1 MEDGLVGGALG
12 PSHAAPQPPL
22 HGPLPSGYS
31 QLPLLSLPIV
41 SVSFLVTWGG
51 GGGGQWGQVVQP
63 LTLTPALSAQQDSEA
78 VAYAEA
84 SYK

>member
-12 PSHAAPQPPL
+12 PSQAAPQPPL

-51 GGGGQWGQVVQP
+51 GGGGGSGDK
-63 LTLTPALSAQQDSEA
+63 LFSL
-78 VAYAEA
+78 
-84 SYK
+84 